1 MSADNQIVILQDA
14 ENTFRV
20 AMTFVSGENFGD
32 PEWVFRNFKNAK
44 VFSCSCCAEQAAR
57 KVVNEIEKNGGVV
70 EYGIVKETIDYP
82 FPSPVL
88 EITGEK
94 QEILAVFGY
103 MKWRFPYIPIFMEK
117 TKKIHILSGGYGTSL
132 DWLKAEIKENVSGII
147 VVSIPFAAGNAAE
160 T

>member
-1 MSADNQIVILQDA
+1 VSADNQITILRDA

-32 PEWVFRNFKNAK
+32 PEWVFREFKDSE
-44 VFSCSCCAEQAAR
+44 VFSCVCCAEQTAR
-57 KVVNEIEKNGGVV
+57 KIVNEIEKNGGIV

-94 QEILAVFGY
+94 QGKLAVYGY
-103 MKWRFPYIPIFMEK
+103 IKWRFPYIPIFMGK
-117 TKKIHILSGGYGTSL
+117 TQIHILSGGYGTNL
-132 DWLKAEIKENVSGII
+132 DWLKAEIEENVSDILI
-147 VVSIPFAAGNAAE
+147 KKVVNE
-160 T
+160 